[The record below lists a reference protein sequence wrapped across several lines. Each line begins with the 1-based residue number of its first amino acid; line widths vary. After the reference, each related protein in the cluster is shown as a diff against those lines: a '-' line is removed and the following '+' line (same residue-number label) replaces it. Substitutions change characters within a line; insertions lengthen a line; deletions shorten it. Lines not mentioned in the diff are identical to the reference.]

1 MGLKEI
7 YEKLKS
13 VSGSHSPSIET
24 ISEYIGH
31 NPVKIDACFLSN
43 PYATDL
49 FFTYF
54 KKLLET
60 KSDFR
65 KQIEFYPPVNR
76 IISKR
81 ISRVIDVP
89 AENIIVGNGAIEVIQ
104 MIMHNH
110 LKGKICLPIPTFSPY
125 YEYAK
130 KDLDIHFFKLDKKNN
145 FEIVLEELVSFIRI
159 NSINNLILI
168 NPNNPTGNYINKP
181 LLINLLENL
190 QDLDN
195 IILDESF
202 IDFSYD
208 QGIIGRSV
216 QKHIAT
222 YSNLTVVKSMSKDFG
237 IAGLRCGYGVMSK
250 EKVNQL
256 LNNGY
261 LWNVSGLSSYFFQIF
276 EQKKFQQSYFLAKKK
291 YLEET
296 TMFFEKLQNLNCEK
310 FMFYPSKANFILLE
324 IMNNSSSV
332 QVMLDLVEQY
342 GIYVREC
349 SDKIGLD
356 GQFLRIASRSRK
368 ENKVIYKSLLDY
380 FSKF

>member
-1 MGLKEI
+1 MELKEI

-24 ISEYIGH
+24 ISEYIGY

-181 LLINLLENL
+181 LLINLLEKL

-256 LNNGY
+256 LNDGY

-276 EQKKFQQSYFLAKKK
+276 EQKKFQQSYALAKKK

-310 FMFYPSKANFILLE
+310 FKFYPSKANFILLE
-324 IMNNSSSV
+324 IMNNTSSV

-380 FSKF
+380 FSKL

>member
-1 MGLKEI
+1 MDLKEI

-24 ISEYIGH
+24 ISEYIGY

-54 KKLLET
+54 KKLLEN

-76 IISKR
+76 VISKR

-130 KDLDIHFFKLDKKNN
+130 KDLDIHFFKLDKENN
-145 FEIVLEELVSFIRI
+145 FEIVLEELISFIRI

-216 QKHIAT
+216 QTHIAD

-237 IAGLRCGYGVMSK
+237 IAGLRCGYGVMSE

-256 LNNGY
+256 LYNGY
-261 LWNVSGLSSYFFQIF
+261 LWNVSGLSSYFFQVF
-276 EQKKFQQSYFLAKKK
+276 EKKNFQQSYGLAKKK

-310 FMFYPSKANFILLE
+310 FKFYPSKANFILLE

-368 ENKVIYKSLLDY
+368 ENKVIFNSLVDY